1 MSVKSVN
8 DIISRCKDYC
18 ENNGWTQ
25 WKDYVDHIP
34 NRGRG
39 LITNDTQAACYI
51 AAYGYSHR
59 VKLSKMF
66 KEWKSSVLNDD
77 YEIFDWGCGQGLAT
91 MTFIEEVP
99 SHILSKLRK
108 VTLIDLSQTV
118 LDIAS
123 EYVSDIYDYQVDEW
137 RPNSGITIK
146 KMRCSL
152 PTINGGGLEELTTQY
167 SIAVHLFSN
176 ILDIRTIDLC
186 KLAKTVT
193 SAEGKPFHQ
202 KHYILATHPGS
213 YDPDGKRMNDFIKNK
228 YFDEGRVE
236 IDEGCDYCHIFG
248 YAESYNKYTTAYCD
262 YIEDSEK
269 DLREELD
276 IRRTVG
282 YCDYMSRLAEQ
293 YELDDDYPYND
304 EKPVTEKLEKYNIC
318 PYTTH
323 NFERVGYNAQ
333 KPLKVRHDH
342 ILSIERKYAYKGAN
356 APYEVV
362 VAISDGQKVFLS
374 YMEAWA
380 RNGHNPESIEK
391 YADLIWHKVKYP
403 KPDKKSDDYIAFL
416 DCPESLL
423 KNKVEDYLEKY
434 PESDPL
440 NDEVYFCEME
450 ESPNCVKQEGGN
462 VERKDYS
469 YINIEPLS
477 RKQKVKGKII
487 EIRNI
492 VCLIL
497 GWVLMLFVLGMM
509 IVFILSLF
517 GVEI

>member
-18 ENNGWTQ
+18 EDKGWTQ
-25 WKDYVDHIP
+25 WEEIVDHIP

-51 AAYGYSHR
+51 AAYGYSHM
-59 VKLSKMF
+59 VKLRKMF
-66 KEWKSSVLNDD
+66 EGWDFFILNDD

-91 MTFIEEVP
+91 MTFIEKVP

-123 EYVSDIYDYQVDEW
+123 ECVSDIYDYQVDEW
-137 RPNSGITIK
+137 HPNDGITIK

-152 PTINGGGLEELTTQY
+152 PTINGSGLKKITTQY

-186 KLAKTVT
+186 KLAKTVI

-213 YDPDGKRMNDFIKNK
+213 YDPNGERMNDFIKNK

-236 IDEGCDYCHIFG
+236 IDEGCGYCHIFG
-248 YAESYNKYTTAYCD
+248 YAESYNEYTTAYCD
-262 YIEDSEK
+262 YMSARVEYLEK
-269 DLREELD
+269 ELD
-276 IRRTVG
+276 KRRTVE

-293 YELDDDYPYND
+293 YELDDEYPYND
-304 EKPVTEKLEKYNIC
+304 ENPVTVKIDKYNIC
-318 PYTTH
+318 QICPYTSH

-342 ILSIERKYAYKGAN
+342 ILSIKRKDAYKGAN

-362 VAISDGQKVFLS
+362 VAISYGQTVFLS

-380 RNGHNPESIEK
+380 RTGHDPESIEK

-416 DCPESLL
+416 YCPESLL

-440 NDEVYFCEME
+440 NDGEYFRGME
-450 ESPNCVKQEGGN
+450 ESPDYVKQKGEN

-469 YINIEPLS
+469 DINIVPLS
-477 RKQKVKGKII
+477 RKQEIKGKIK
-487 EIRNI
+487 EII
-492 VCLIL
+492 CLIL
-497 GWVLMLFVLGMM
+497 GWALMLFVLGMI